1 MSRLQGKIAL
11 VTGGGSGIGKRTCER
26 FAEEGATVVVADI
39 DAVRAQETADMIG
52 AGAIAVQVDVA
63 NGASAT
69 SAVSTV
75 IERHGRLDTLVNNA
89 GVTIV
94 GAVHELSED
103 DWDREMNVNLKS
115 VFLMTKAAWPHL
127 VESQGSIVNTASI
140 AALWAI
146 PSDAA
151 YCASK
156 AAVMMLT
163 KCLALDGAKAGV
175 RANCVCPGYIDT
187 PMIQGYFAD
196 QADPGA
202 ARTFAENM
210 HPLGRLG
217 FPGDIAEAMVYLASD
232 QASWVTG
239 TALTVDGGLTAGVW
253 G

>member
-1 MSRLQGKIAL
+1 MTRLQGKIAL
-11 VTGGGSGIGKRTCER
+11 VTGGASGIGRRTCER
-26 FAEEGATVVVADI
+26 FAEEGATVVAADI
-39 DAVRAQETADMIG
+39 DEVGAQETAEAIG
-52 AGAIAVQVDVA
+52 AGATALHVDVA
-63 NGASAT
+63 DSVSAT
-69 SAVSTV
+69 RAVKAV
-75 IERHGRLDTLVNNA
+75 IERHNRLDTLVNNA

-94 GAVHELSED
+94 GAVHELSEAE
-103 DWDREMNVNLKS
+103 WDREMNVNVKS
-115 VFLMTKAAWPHL
+115 VFLMTKAAWPYL
-127 VESQGSIVNTASI
+127 LESKGSIVNTASI
-140 AALWAI
+140 AAHWAI
-146 PSDAA
+146 PADAA

-163 KCLALDGAKAGV
+163 KCLALDGARDGV

-196 QADPGA
+196 QPDPMA
-202 ARTFAENM
+202 ARAFAENM

-239 TALTVDGGLTAGVW
+239 TALTVDGGLTAGIW

>member
-1 MSRLQGKIAL
+1 MTRLQGKIAL
-11 VTGGGSGIGKRTCER
+11 VTGGASGIGRRTCER

-39 DAVRAQETADMIG
+39 DEVGAQETAEAIG
-52 AGAIAVQVDVA
+52 AGATALHVDVA
-63 NGASAT
+63 DSVSAT
-69 SAVSTV
+69 RAVKAV
-75 IERHGRLDTLVNNA
+75 IERHNRLDTLVNNA

-94 GAVHELSED
+94 GAVHELSEAE
-103 DWDREMNVNLKS
+103 WDREMNVNVKS
-115 VFLMTKAAWPHL
+115 VFLMTKAAWPYL
-127 VESQGSIVNTASI
+127 LESKGSIVNTASI
-140 AALWAI
+140 AAHWAI
-146 PSDAA
+146 PADAA

-163 KCLALDGAKAGV
+163 KCLALDGARDGV

-196 QADPGA
+196 QPDPMA
-202 ARTFAENM
+202 ARAFAENM

-217 FPGDIAEAMVYLASD
+217 FPGDIAEAMVFLASD

-239 TALTVDGGLTAGVW
+239 TALTVDGGLTAGIW